1 MPEQKLFEVRF
12 LNLDYLFNQIYEFFR
27 QFYDFFIYVTGGA
40 NNGSGVPPES
50 IQSFFYTLKIFL
62 SLASVFFIIIIVYSL
77 VRIYE
82 IRRAEKKALESAA
95 PFESEPTPQND
106 RWQVVLDHVNSA
118 NPAEWRLAILEA
130 DNMLDEMVRRM
141 GYQGKDLGE
150 RLKTVEPSDFSNI
163 QSAWEAH
170 KVRNKIAHEG
180 SEFFLSQHEARR
192 IVGLYEDVFKEFK
205 FI

>member
-1 MPEQKLFEVRF
+1 MPEQQLFEVRF
-12 LNLDYLFNQIYEFFR
+12 LNLDYLFSRIYNFFR
-27 QFYDFFIYVTGGA
+27 WFYDFFIYITGGSEA
-40 NNGSGVPPES
+40 GMSPES
-50 IQSFFYTLKIFL
+50 LQVFVFYLKIFL
-62 SLASVFFIIIIVYSL
+62 SFLSVFFIIIIVYSL

-82 IRRAEKKALESAA
+82 IRRGEKKSLESAA
-95 PFESEPTPQND
+95 PLESEPTPQND
-106 RWQVVLDHVNSA
+106 RWQIVLNHVNSA

-150 RLKTVEPSDFSNI
+150 RLKAIEPSDFSHIN
-163 QSAWEAH
+163 SAWEAH

-180 SEFFLSQHEARR
+180 SEFFLSQREARR
-192 IVGLYEDVFKEFK
+192 IVGLYEQVFKEFE

>member
-27 QFYDFFIYVTGGA
+27 WFYDFFIYITGGSG
-40 NNGSGVPPES
+40 NGAVVPPES
-50 IQSFFYTLKIFL
+50 VQNFFYFLKIFL
-62 SLASVFFIIIIVYSL
+62 SFASVFFIIIIIYSL

-82 IRRAEKKALESAA
+82 IRRAERIALESAA
-95 PFESEPTPQND
+95 PFESEPTPKNE
-106 RWQVVLDHVNSA
+106 RWQVVLDHVSSPH
-118 NPAEWRLAILEA
+118 PAEWKLAIMEA

-150 RLKTVEPSDFSNI
+150 RLKTVEPSDFSHI

-192 IVGLYEDVFKEFK
+192 IVGLYEQVFKEFE